1 MSSLSIEKKTE
12 KSKVLRG
19 RAISLKPT
27 LSSRNSKPTFNA
39 YVKLTNNSV
48 IKSNQEA
55 FMKKKLNLQKQI
67 GLLSLS
73 FNERISTIKEAKRV
87 YDYNQRKI
95 TVADMAWALFNLIT
109 IFVLFYSNSY
119 QGTSKTQLTNQNK
132 IRIACLAMSILTC
145 ALIVYRKRLYHKIE
159 NLKYLLGLRPSPKH
173 KKQIIAKEI
182 LEYIAHIIQPY
193 PFLAYS
199 TKFNF
204 NGNRCQFAID
214 LLLLIIASF
223 RLYSLC
229 HLMNIISTYASLRAE
244 RIYSLYNVKATYG
257 TIYKIEALKN
267 KLVTIS
273 ITFCLIILF
282 GTSLFCAFETSV
294 MNQGSQVKTWYHCF
308 IFVMQSFTRSI
319 YTYNVNA
326 IILFS
331 WNRRHQTFIVF
342 RKVIRHYTMFDGHSI
357 IFSINFRHFV

>member
-1 MSSLSIEKKTE
+1 MSSLVIEKKTE
-12 KSKVLRG
+12 KKKAFRG
-19 RAISLKPT
+19 RTICCNPT
-27 LSSRNSKPTFNA
+27 ISSRNSKPIFNS
-39 YVKLTNNSV
+39 YVKLTNHSF
-48 IKSNQEA
+48 IKNNQEA

-73 FNERISTIKEAKRV
+73 FNERINTIKEAKRV
-87 YDYNQRKI
+87 YNYNQRKI
-95 TVADMAWALFNLIT
+95 TATDMAWALFNLLT

-132 IRIACLAMSILTC
+132 IRITCLAMSILTC

-159 NLKYLLGLRPSPKH
+159 NLKYLLGLRPSPKY
-173 KKQIIAKEI
+173 KKPIIAKEI

-204 NGNRCQFAID
+204 NGYRCQFAID
-214 LLLLIIASF
+214 LLLLIIASL

-229 HLMNIISTYASLRAE
+229 HLMNIISSYASLRAE
-244 RIYSLYNVKATYG
+244 RIYSLYNVKATYV

-267 KLVTIS
+267 KLITIS
-273 ITFCLIILF
+273 ITFSLIILF
-282 GTSLFCAFETSV
+282 GTCLFCAFETSV
-294 MNQGSQVKTWYHCF
+294 MYQGSQVKTWYCSF

-319 YTYNVNA
+319 YTYNINA
-326 IILFS
+326 IIFFS
-331 WNRRHQTFIVF
+331 WNRRH
-342 RKVIRHYTMFDGHSI
+342 
-357 IFSINFRHFV
+357 